1 MRIITSTSR
10 SAQARL
16 SDLSMLK
23 STKILPSWKTD
34 TNFMQYVE
42 VEKQQE
48 MPRKVGHRLYQR
60 QH

>member
-1 MRIITSTSR
+1 MKIITSTPR

-23 STKILPSWKTD
+23 STKILPNWRTD
-34 TNFMQYVE
+34 TNFMQYIE
-42 VEKQQE
+42 AEKQQK